1 MPRHPRRT
9 ADQWRALIEQHS
21 QGSLSLAEFCRK
33 KKLSPS
39 NFHRWRRKLQ
49 QDEGA
54 GFLRIVKTNA
64 LSLRNPPATE
74 SFTSPFYQIPPSISI
89 TSDPITPCS
98 HPQTPI
104 SA

>member
-54 GFLRIVKTNA
+54 GFLEIQPPLARPDRQEGGWM
-64 LSLRNPPATE
+64 LELDLPGGGHLRLRFAP
-74 SFTSPFYQIPPSISI
+74 
-89 TSDPITPCS
+89 
-98 HPQTPI
+98 
-104 SA
+104 